1 MLSTDGRLPR
11 KIVAE
16 SLVLCVFNLFP
27 SKIDRNCSTH
37 HPDCCHNCQLSTSKP
52 GKKMSFLNNPH
63 SNELLEQE
71 IGVLRQRIAELEA
84 KNQPSA
90 AATYADFLFE
100 NSGESILIVDPYTMK
115 ILEANPNAARRLGFR
130 RDELCGLALDQVEM
144 PRSLGDEDA
153 ESAWQSS
160 VSGTFFYESAYRHK
174 NGTLIPVEVSS
185 RLVFWQ
191 GRDVLINFARD
202 ISWRKETETALRLV
216 NNSLEQQLR
225 QHAAEL
231 AAEKEK
237 LEAVLGSIAEGVA
250 MADAHKRIVY
260 VNPAF
265 TSLTMFSLAEAQGRS
280 FETLFDF
287 APRDLQA
294 QVLAFTEGKAW
305 SGEVVGLCQDGRSY
319 PTVLTIVPIL
329 AEDGRIT
336 GYVTSH
342 QDISRFKALD
352 KAQYSF
358 ITNVSHQLRT
368 PLTNIKLYTQLVE
381 DGLANGKAAHYLHI
395 LNQQAERLEHLVQ
408 DILELASLDSTE
420 NVLEWRPVDLSEM
433 LRQVLSNNQRR
444 AQLTQHVVY
453 PSLPDNLPLFRA
465 DPARL
470 RQVFNELLDNAF
482 SYTPAGTEITLKA
495 ALFAEETRQWLMVQV
510 QDNGPGIAPE
520 EQAHVFDRFFRGH
533 PAEQGNIVGT
543 GLGLC
548 IAQQITQAHHGHI
561 TLESTPGV
569 GTTFTVWLPV
579 NGA

>member
-1 MLSTDGRLPR
+1 
-11 KIVAE
+11 
-16 SLVLCVFNLFP
+16 
-27 SKIDRNCSTH
+27 
-37 HPDCCHNCQLSTSKP
+37 
-52 GKKMSFLNNPH
+52 MSFINKFQ
-63 SNELLEQE
+63 SNELLQQE
-71 IGVLRQRIAELEA
+71 VGILRQRIAELEA
-84 KNQPSA
+84 QNQPSA
-90 AATYADFLFE
+90 AAAYADFLFE
-100 NSGESILIVDPYTMK
+100 NSGESILIIDPYTMK
-115 ILEANPNAARRLGFR
+115 ILEANPNAARRLGYR
-130 RDELCGLALDQVEM
+130 RAELCDLALDQVEM
-144 PRSLGDEDA
+144 PRSLNDDDA

-160 VSGTFFYESAYRHK
+160 VSGTFFYESAYRHN

-191 GRDVLINFARD
+191 GRDVLINFVRD

-216 NNSLEQQLR
+216 NNSLEEQLR
-225 QHAAEL
+225 QHAADL

-250 MADAHKRIVY
+250 MADANKKIVY
-260 VNPAF
+260 VNTAF
-265 TSLTMFSLAEAQGRS
+265 SSLTMYGLAEAQGRS
-280 FETLFDF
+280 FETMFDF

-294 QVLAFTEGKAW
+294 QTTAFAEGKVW
-305 SGEVVGLCQDGRSY
+305 SGEVVGLCQDGRTY

-329 AEDGRIT
+329 DEDGRIT

-381 DGLANGKAAHYLHI
+381 DGLSNGKAVHYLHV
-395 LNQQAERLEHLVQ
+395 LSQQADRLEHLVQ

-420 NVLEWRPVDLSEM
+420 NVLDWRPVDLAEI
-433 LRQVLSNNQRR
+433 LRQVILSNQRR
-444 AQLTQHVVY
+444 MQLAQQTLRY
-453 PSLPDNLPLFRA
+453 SLPEDLPIIKA

-470 RQVFNELLDNAF
+470 RQVFSELLDNAF
-482 SYTPAGTEITLKA
+482 AYTPAGTDITLEA
-495 ALFAEETRQWLMVQV
+495 ALFEDGTRQWLKVEV
-510 QDNGPGIAPE
+510 QDKGPGIAPE
-520 EQAHVFDRFFRGH
+520 DQAHVFDRFFRGH

-561 TLESTPGV
+561 AMESTPGQ
-569 GTTFTVWLPV
+569 GTKFTVWLPV
-579 NGA
+579 GLE